1 MVAFCDVCGNEIGT
15 RAVFCPFCGRKQE
28 RELVRKKEY
37 IQKLVNLEHGL
48 PFVEAALKRLD
59 KAVADARQQGVTQL
73 TLIHGYGS
81 SGKGG
86 AIREECRKMLDFMWM
101 NGELKKIVFGESF
114 TKSNGEVRDL
124 IRRYPLLAQDRNLNK
139 ANRGI
144 TLVFF

>member
-1 MVAFCDVCGNEIGT
+1 MCDVCGNEIGA
-15 RAVFCPFCGRKQE
+15 RIVFCPFCGIKQE
-28 RELVRKKEY
+28 RELVCKKEY
-37 IQKLVNLEHGL
+37 IQRLVNLEHGL

-59 KAVADARQQGVTQL
+59 RAVLEAGQQGVTQL

-86 AIREECRKMLDFMWM
+86 VIREESRKMLDFMWM
-101 NGELKKIVFGESF
+101 NGELKKIVFGEDF
-114 TKSNGEVRDL
+114 TKSSGEVRDL
-124 IRRYPLLAQDRNLNK
+124 IRRYPILGQDRNLNK